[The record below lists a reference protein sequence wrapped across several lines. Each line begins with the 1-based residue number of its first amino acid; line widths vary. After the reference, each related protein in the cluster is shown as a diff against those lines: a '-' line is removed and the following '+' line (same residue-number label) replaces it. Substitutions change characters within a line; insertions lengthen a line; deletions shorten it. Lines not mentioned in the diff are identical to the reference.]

1 EKSIEDRKR
10 INNGDQE
17 LQENE
22 YRRSTAENRQA
33 TCSILDTPSSFI
45 LPRSSAFNPGSAGG
59 LVELHTGGLRWRVT
73 PECREHLFGPGGLRL
88 QEWLEAGQAVLV
100 KDAHQRQ
107 GCGVDVTQVW
117 SYLTHNWIRHR

>member
-1 EKSIEDRKR
+1 MEDRR
-10 INNGDQE
+10 RMTNEDQE
-17 LQENE
+17 LQEKE

-33 TCSILDTPSSFI
+33 TCSILDPSSFI

-88 QEWLEAGQAVLV
+88 QELLATGLAFMS
-100 KDAHQRQ
+100 KHGPYRQ
-107 GCGVDVTQVW
+107 V
-117 SYLTHNWIRHR
+117 Y